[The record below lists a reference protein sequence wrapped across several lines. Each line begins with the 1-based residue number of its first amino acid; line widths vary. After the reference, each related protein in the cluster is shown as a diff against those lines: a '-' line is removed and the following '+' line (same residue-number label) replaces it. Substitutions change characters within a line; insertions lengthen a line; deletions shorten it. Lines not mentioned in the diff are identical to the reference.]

1 MKLILLPISYKEVRA
16 SLGLLASIVVN
27 CGKLSKSKCFPVSS
41 AVFSQTQ
48 QAWRFAD
55 LSSDS
60 AMNKK

>member
-16 SLGLLASIVVN
+16 SLGLLASIVV
-27 CGKLSKSKCFPVSS
+27 KLSKSKCFPASS

-60 AMNKK
+60 AVNKK